1 MICRCLL
8 ILLLAA
14 TSSFAADITTRDGTT
29 YHNVEVTG
37 VDADGIRVMHS
48 NGVAKLR
55 FEELPEP
62 LQKQYHYDAAK
73 VGAYRKR
80 VEDAQKAAA
89 AQAAAARQQREREI
103 QEAQEADRRHAEEA
117 QRSEQERLATEQRS
131 EQERIAAEQRQ
142 RHNKE
147 IAQDIAVITGLCI
160 GVLLYFL
167 PSIVG
172 RHKINATA
180 IFMLNLFLGWTFLG
194 WVLALV
200 WACTKDSAQ
209 PALESRL

>member
-1 MICRCLL
+1 MICKLLL
-8 ILLLAA
+8 ISLLAA

-48 NGVAKLR
+48 KGVAKLR

-73 VGAYRKR
+73 VGAYRKQ

-103 QEAQEADRRHAEEA
+103 QEAQDAERRRAEEA
-117 QRSEQERLATEQRS
+117 KRREQERV
-131 EQERIAAEQRQ
+131 AAEERQ
-142 RHNKE
+142 KHNLK
-147 IAQDIAVITGLCI
+147 IAQEISIIVGLLL

-172 RHKINATA
+172 RHKTNATA

-209 PALESRL
+209 PVLESRL

>member
-1 MICRCLL
+1 MICRLLL

-73 VGAYRKR
+73 V
-80 VEDAQKAAA
+80 EEAQKAAA
-89 AQAAAARQQREREI
+89 
-103 QEAQEADRRHAEEA
+103 
-117 QRSEQERLATEQRS
+117 
-131 EQERIAAEQRQ
+131 
-142 RHNKE
+142 
-147 IAQDIAVITGLCI
+147 
-160 GVLLYFL
+160 
-167 PSIVG
+167 
-172 RHKINATA
+172 
-180 IFMLNLFLGWTFLG
+180 
-194 WVLALV
+194 
-200 WACTKDSAQ
+200 
-209 PALESRL
+209 

>member
-1 MICRCLL
+1 MIRKLL
-8 ILLLAA
+8 LVWLLAA
-14 TSSFAADITTRDGTT
+14 TSTFAADITTRYGTT

-73 VGAYRKR
+73 VGAYRKQ
-80 VEDAQKAAA
+80 VEDARKAAA
-89 AQAAAARQQREREI
+89 ADATAAREQREREI
-103 QEAQEADRRHAEEA
+103 QEAQEAEHRRAEEA
-117 QRSEQERLATEQRS
+117 QGR
-131 EQERIAAEQRQ
+131 EQERIATEQRQ
-142 RHNKE
+142 KRNEK
-147 IAQDIAVITGLCI
+147 IAQGIAITIGLCLAI
-160 GVLLYFL
+160 LLHFL

-172 RHKINATA
+172 RHKTNATA
-180 IFMLNLFLGWTFLG
+180 IFILNLFLGWTFLG

-200 WACTKDSAQ
+200 WACTKDSAVDEL
-209 PALESRL
+209 A

>member
-1 MICRCLL
+1 VIRKLPL

-29 YHNVEVTG
+29 YHNAEVTG

-48 NGVAKLR
+48 KGVAKLR

-73 VGAYRKR
+73 VGAYRKQ

-103 QEAQEADRRHAEEA
+103 QEAQDAERRRAEEA
-117 QRSEQERLATEQRS
+117 KRREQERV
-131 EQERIAAEQRQ
+131 AAEERQ
-142 RHNKE
+142 KRNLK
-147 IAQDIAVITGLCI
+147 IAQEISIIVGLFL

-172 RHKINATA
+172 RHKTNATA

-200 WACTKDSAQ
+200 WACTKESAQ
-209 PALESRL
+209 PVLESRL

>member
-1 MICRCLL
+1 VICKLLL
-8 ILLLAA
+8 ILLVAA

-48 NGVAKLR
+48 KGVAKLR

-73 VGAYRKR
+73 VGAYRKQ

-89 AQAAAARQQREREI
+89 AQAAAAQQQREREI
-103 QEAQEADRRHAEEA
+103 QEAQDAERRRTEEA
-117 QRSEQERLATEQRS
+117 QRR
-131 EQERIAAEQRQ
+131 EQERIAAEERQ
-142 RHNKE
+142 KHNLK
-147 IAQDIAVITGLCI
+147 IAQEIGIITGLFI
-160 GVLLYFL
+160 GVFLYFL
-167 PSIVG
+167 PSVVG
-172 RHKINATA
+172 RRKTNATA

>member
-1 MICRCLL
+1 MIRKLLL

-29 YHNVEVTG
+29 YHNAEVTG

-48 NGVAKLR
+48 KGVAKLR

-73 VGAYRKR
+73 VGAYRKQ

-103 QEAQEADRRHAEEA
+103 QEAQDAERRRAEEA
-117 QRSEQERLATEQRS
+117 QRR
-131 EQERIAAEQRQ
+131 EQERIAAEQRREQ
-142 RHNKE
+142 ERIAAEERHKHE
-147 IAQDIAVITGLCI
+147 VEVVQGISIIIGLFI
-160 GVLLYFL
+160 GVFLYFL
-167 PSIVG
+167 PSVVG
-172 RHKINATA
+172 RRKTNATA

>member
-1 MICRCLL
+1 MICRLL
-8 ILLLAA
+8 FVLLLAA

-73 VGAYRKR
+73 VGAYRKQ

-89 AQAAAARQQREREI
+89 AQAAAVRQQREREI
-103 QEAQEADRRHAEEA
+103 QEAQEAERRGAEEA
-117 QRSEQERLATEQRS
+117 QRR
-131 EQERIAAEQRQ
+131 EQERIAAEQRREQ
-142 RHNKE
+142 ERIATEERRKHNEK
-147 IAQDIAVITGLCI
+147 IAQGIAITVGLCLAI
-160 GVLLYFL
+160 LLYFL
-167 PSIVG
+167 PSMVG
-172 RHKINATA
+172 RHKTNATA

>member
-103 QEAQEADRRHAEEA
+103 QEAQEAERRRAEEV
-117 QRSEQERLATEQRS
+117 QRSEQERV
-131 EQERIAAEQRQ
+131 AAEQRHK
-142 RHNKE
+142 HNVE
-147 IAQDIAVITGLCI
+147 IVQEISIIVGLCI
-160 GVLLYFL
+160 GMLLYFL
-167 PSIVG
+167 PSFVG
-172 RHKINATA
+172 CRKTNATA

-200 WACTKDSAQ
+200 WACTKDSQ

>member
-1 MICRCLL
+1 VICRLL
-8 ILLLAA
+8 LVLLLAA

-37 VDADGIRVMHS
+37 VDADGICVMHS

-73 VGAYRKR
+73 VRAYRKQ

-103 QEAQEADRRHAEEA
+103 QEAQEAERRRAEEV
-117 QRSEQERLATEQRS
+117 QRSEQERVAAEQRQ
-131 EQERIAAEQRQ
+131 EQERIAAEQRHK
-142 RHNKE
+142 HNVEVVQE
-147 IAQDIAVITGLCI
+147 ISIIVGLCI
-160 GVLLYFL
+160 GMLLYFL

-172 RHKINATA
+172 GRKTNALA

-194 WVLALV
+194 WVVALV
-200 WACTKDSAQ
+200 WACTKESAQ
-209 PALESRL
+209 PASESRR